1 MGNKIGYHKIGFET
15 LQKHILHNALIIN
28 TLDSSK
34 QNCLI
39 AGTISYQEEEEYVN
53 SLINGDKKENI
64 ILYGMNCLDESVIK
78 KAEQLIE
85 LGFTNIFI
93 YVGGLFEWLLLKDI
107 YGEENFPTIGD
118 ELELLKFKP
127 LLPDY

>member
-15 LQKHILHNALIIN
+15 LQKHILHKVLIIN

-39 AGTISYQEEEEYVN
+39 TGTISYQDEEGYVN
-53 SLINGDKKENI
+53 SLLNGDKKENI
-64 ILYGMNCLDESVIK
+64 VLYGMNCLDESVIK

-118 ELELLKFKP
+118 ELELLKYKP
-127 LLPDY
+127 SLPDY

>member
-15 LQKHILHNALIIN
+15 LQKHILHKALIIN

-39 AGTISYQEEEEYVN
+39 TGTISYQDEEGYVN
-53 SLINGDKKENI
+53 SLLNGDKKENI
-64 ILYGMNCLDESVIK
+64 VLYGMNCLDESVIK

-118 ELELLKFKP
+118 ELELLKYKP
-127 LLPDY
+127 SLPDY

>member
-1 MGNKIGYHKIGFET
+1 MGNKIGYHKIGFDT
-15 LQKHILHNALIIN
+15 LQKHILHKALIIN

-53 SLINGDKKENI
+53 TLLNGDKKENI

-93 YVGGLFEWLLLKDI
+93 YIGGLFEWLLLKDI
-107 YGEENFPTIGD
+107 YGEENFPIIGD

-127 LLPDY
+127 SISDY

>member
-1 MGNKIGYHKIGFET
+1 MNY
-15 LQKHILHNALIIN
+15 
-28 TLDSSK
+28 LDK
-34 QNCLI
+34 
-39 AGTISYQEEEEYVN
+39 
-53 SLINGDKKENI
+53 
-64 ILYGMNCLDESVIK
+64 SVIK
-78 KAEQLIE
+78 KAEQLVE

-127 LLPDY
+127 TLSDH